1 MRIPTELIDQVRSE
15 VNILDIVN
23 QKVQLHKSGKNWFGL
38 CPFHPEKTPSF
49 SVNEQKQIFNCFS
62 CHRGGNVFKFVME
75 TEGLS
80 FPEAFQKVAEMAGI
94 TLDPKYTQLGAAL
107 SSTESSE
114 NGKIISLYAQTTQL
128 YHHIL
133 VHTEL
138 GQTALDYL
146 HHRGLDDDMIN
157 EFNLGF
163 APETEILVNFVK
175 EKQIDYQILRKSG
188 LFIDHSRN
196 NQDPLEGL
204 SDRFK
209 NRVMFPINDS
219 NGHPIAF
226 SGRTLNTTDKTIPK
240 YLNSPETP
248 IFNKRRV
255 LFNLDKAKS
264 AIRQR
269 KSVILFEGFMDVLS
283 AYRAGVKNGVAS
295 MGTSLTDEQIGILAH
310 QAHKLSLCYD
320 GDDPGQQAIK
330 RALETIRQNGRL
342 DLEVINLPDKLD
354 PDEVIKKYGSEKF
367 REIIRNQREAPLGF
381 FMRFYARNRNLEN
394 ENDQLDYIEDILK
407 ELIYVSDPIERDL
420 YLNRLAT
427 RFGVDYHNLERQ
439 LQALLSEQQPSINNQ
454 SKNQVLDQ
462 SGRTYVDYQK
472 TITTVTESF
481 EKSKYSRVEHAER
494 LLLYRMMHERD
505 VWLKVN
511 EIEKFSFIHQN
522 YQTLYLLAEEY
533 FHEHDKFVDA
543 DFLEMIKDDQI
554 ASFATEL
561 LMEEYQGTATNQ
573 EIDDCVSLILNE
585 YPLDKQ
591 IKSLDEQIKR
601 AKRMNDSDHLMS
613 LIMEK
618 TMLLRQK
625 NVMKSNGS

>member
-1 MRIPTELIDQVRSE
+1 MRIPTELIDRVRSE
-15 VNILDIVN
+15 VNILDVVN

-94 TLDPKYTQLGAAL
+94 PLDPKYTQLGAGL
-107 SSTESSE
+107 NSTESSE

-146 HHRGLDDDMIN
+146 HQRGLDDDMID

-163 APETEILVNFVK
+163 APSNEILINFAK

-188 LFIDHSRN
+188 LFIDHPGTNRA
-196 NQDPLEGL
+196 PLEGL
-204 SDRFK
+204 NDRFK

-226 SGRTLNTTDKTIPK
+226 SGRTLNPTDKTIPK

-255 LFNLDKAKS
+255 LFNLDKAKV
-264 AIRQR
+264 AIRQTR
-269 KSVILFEGFMDVLS
+269 SVILFEGFMDVLS

-295 MGTSLTDEQIGILAH
+295 MGTSLTDEQIGTLAH
-310 QAHKLSLCYD
+310 QARKLSLCYD
-320 GDDPGQQAIK
+320 GDDPGQRAIK
-330 RALETIRQNGRL
+330 RALEIIRPNGRL
-342 DLEVINLPDKLD
+342 DLEVINLPDQLD
-354 PDEVIKKYGSEKF
+354 PDEVIKKYGSVKF
-367 REIIRNQREAPLGF
+367 REIIQNQHETPLSF

-394 ENDQLDYIEDILK
+394 ESDQLDYIEDILK
-407 ELIYVSDPIERDL
+407 ELVHVNDPIERDL
-420 YLNRLAT
+420 YLNRLAN
-427 RFGVDYHNLERQ
+427 RFGVDYHNLEGQ
-439 LQALLSEQQPSINNQ
+439 FQALLDEQPRQQNQ
-454 SKNQVLDQ
+454 FLNRQE
-462 SGRTYVDYQK
+462 RNYTDYQK
-472 TITTVTESF
+472 TITTVADSF
-481 EKSKYSRVEHAER
+481 RKNQYSRVERAER

-505 VWLKVN
+505 VWLKIS
-511 EIEKFSFIHQN
+511 EIEGFSFVHQN

-533 FHEHDKFVDA
+533 FTEHDKFIDA
-543 DFLEMIKDDQI
+543 DFLAMIKDDQV

-561 LMEEYQGTATNQ
+561 LMEEYQGLATNQ
-573 EIDDCVSLILNE
+573 EIDDCVSLILQE

-591 IKSLDEQIKR
+591 IKALNEQIKR
-601 AKRMNDSDHLMS
+601 AKRMNDSDRLMS

-625 NVMKSNGS
+625 DVMKSSNS

>member
-1 MRIPTELIDQVRSE
+1 MRIPTELIDRVRSE
-15 VNILDIVN
+15 VNILDVVN

-94 TLDPKYTQLGAAL
+94 PLDPKYTQLGAGL
-107 SSTESSE
+107 NSTESSE

-146 HHRGLDDDMIN
+146 HQRGLDDDMID

-163 APETEILVNFVK
+163 APSNEILINFAK

-188 LFIDHSRN
+188 LFIDHPGTNR
-196 NQDPLEGL
+196 DPLEGL
-204 SDRFK
+204 NDRFK

-226 SGRTLNTTDKTIPK
+226 SGRTLNPTDKTIPK

-255 LFNLDKAKS
+255 LFNLDKAKV
-264 AIRQR
+264 AIRQTR
-269 KSVILFEGFMDVLS
+269 SVILFEGFMDVLS

-295 MGTSLTDEQIGILAH
+295 MGTSLTDEQIGTLAH
-310 QAHKLSLCYD
+310 QARKLSLCYD
-320 GDDPGQQAIK
+320 GDDPGQRAIK
-330 RALETIRQNGRL
+330 RALEIIRPNGRL
-342 DLEVINLPDKLD
+342 DLEVINLPDQLD
-354 PDEVIKKYGSEKF
+354 PDEVIKKYGPAKF
-367 REIIRNQREAPLGF
+367 REIIQNQHETPLSF

-394 ENDQLDYIEDILK
+394 ESDQLDYIEDILK
-407 ELIYVSDPIERDL
+407 ELVHVNDPIERDL
-420 YLNRLAT
+420 YLNRLAN
-427 RFGVDYHNLERQ
+427 RFGVDYHNLEGQ
-439 LQALLSEQQPSINNQ
+439 FQALLDEQPRHQNQ
-454 SKNQVLDQ
+454 FLNRQERNYTDC
-462 SGRTYVDYQK
+462 QK
-472 TITTVTESF
+472 TITTVADSF
-481 EKSKYSRVEHAER
+481 RKNQYSRVERAER

-505 VWLKVN
+505 VWLKIS
-511 EIEKFSFIHQN
+511 EIEGFSFVHQN

-533 FHEHDKFVDA
+533 FTEHDKFIDA
-543 DFLEMIKDDQI
+543 DFLAMIKDDQV

-561 LMEEYQGTATNQ
+561 LMEEYQGLATNQ
-573 EIDDCVSLILNE
+573 EIDDCVSLILQE

-591 IKSLDEQIKR
+591 IKALNEQIKR
-601 AKRMNDSDHLMS
+601 AKRMNDSDRLMS

-625 NVMKSNGS
+625 DVMKSSNS